1 MKKKNI
7 LLLAILV
14 VLSTMVLMTSCDIFD
29 RPDEPEQ
36 IEQEAASK
44 GLEFALNVEGD
55 AYVLSHI
62 GNCTDTNIV
71 IPQKHMGKPVVAIAD
86 NCFAFRDKI
95 ESVVIPEGIVS
106 IGDRAFSNCYAL
118 KSVSLPEGLESIG
131 DSAFYQCSSI
141 EEIDLPESL
150 KELDGWAFANCF
162 NLKEISLPNGLEK
175 LGSGVFSK
183 CKSIESIVIP
193 DTVTELGY
201 RSFEECES
209 LKSIV
214 LGNGIKSLPSS
225 GTGSTVDYGMFRACV
240 SLRSIDIPYGV
251 KVISNGTFYGC
262 KSLMNVTIP
271 SSVTT
276 IEASAFAVCH
286 SLFSI
291 TIPESVTA
299 IKNNAFLEC
308 ESLIEVCNQSTLDIT
323 KGSKSNGGVAL
334 YAKNVINAPS
344 QTKLK
349 TANDFTFYDDTNE
362 LIIVKYI
369 GTNSNVSLPTYDGGR
384 KYAIV
389 SRLFP
394 ADNNITDL
402 ILTDNLSSVGEHAFD
417 YTDCLDTVTFNCG
430 NINIPE
436 DAFPFQST
444 VKKIFINSD
453 LSFRFGCFEKL
464 EEAVYGEGVTVI
476 GKEAFMNSPLFKVT
490 LSSTIKEMGEN
501 AFIGCSSLK
510 EVIIPNDI
518 ALAEIKD
525 RAFMNCISL
534 KSIDLPDSIV
544 SIGESA
550 FERNALTSIDFG
562 KSLVTIG
569 KRAFDNCT
577 VLEKITISDS
587 VEVIGEGAFWGCA
600 KLSVVDISEN
610 SSLTTIGRE
619 AFSRCEKITYIHLPK
634 NLSTIGYLAFSDCD
648 SLYRIILDSEN
659 PTFNLNDGN
668 IYSEDGTIF
677 VLYAP
682 GKKTTSI
689 KINKD
694 VKRIESGAFY
704 GCMNLTSVIFE
715 EGSQLESI
723 GEGAFYGVMF
733 TSISI
738 PSTVKVIEADAISY
752 CQALK
757 TVTFGENS
765 QLEIIGDRAFKDAYV
780 LTNFTMPKSVVYI
793 GESAFA
799 WARIANLHYEGTVEE
814 WNAIEKGERWNN
826 CMGDYMYNCTIHCSD
841 GTVDKNE

>member
-1 MKKKNI
+1 MKKKYI
-7 LLLAILV
+7 IIVAILA

-29 RPDEPEQ
+29 PQDQ
-36 IEQEAASK
+36 IEQENSST
-44 GLEFALNVEGD
+44 GLEFQLDPARD
-55 AYVLSHI
+55 AYILSHI
-62 GNCTDTNIV
+62 GECTDVNIV
-71 IPQKHMGKPVVAIAD
+71 IPEEYMGKPVVAIAN
-86 NCFAFRDKI
+86 NCFAFCDKI

-106 IGDRAFSNCYAL
+106 IGDSAFSNCYAL

-131 DSAFYQCSSI
+131 DSAFYNCSSI
-141 EEIDLPESL
+141 EEIDLPESV
-150 KELDGWAFANCF
+150 KELDGWAFGKCSS
-162 NLKEISLPNGLEK
+162 LKKISLPRGLEK
-175 LGSGVFSK
+175 IGSGAFSK
-183 CKSIESIVIP
+183 CKSLESIVIP
-193 DTVTELGY
+193 DTVTELGS

-209 LKSIV
+209 LGSIV
-214 LGNGIKSLPSS
+214 LGKGIKSLPSS

-251 KVISNGTFYGC
+251 TVIHNGTFYGC

-276 IEASAFAVCH
+276 IESSAFVLCH
-286 SLFSI
+286 SLYSI

-308 ESLIEVCNQSTLDIT
+308 ESLIEVCNKSALNIAAGST
-323 KGSKSNGGVAL
+323 SNGMVAR
-334 YAKNVINAPS
+334 YAKNVITTSS

-349 TANDFTFYDDTNE
+349 SVNDFVFYDDANE

-384 KYAIV
+384 KYAIT
-389 SRLFP
+389 SRLFL

-402 ILTDNLSSVGEHAFD
+402 TLTDNLSSVDVHAFD
-417 YTDCLDTVTFNCG
+417 YTDDLHTVTFNCG
-430 NINIPE
+430 NISIPE

-476 GKEAFMNSPLFKVT
+476 EKEAFMNSPLFKVT
-490 LSSTIKEMGEN
+490 LSSTIKDMGEN

-510 EVIIPNDI
+510 EVIIPDDI
-518 ALAEIKD
+518 ALTEIKD

-534 KSIDLPDSIV
+534 KSIDLPDGIV

-550 FERNALTSIDFG
+550 FERNALTSVELG

-569 KRAFDNCT
+569 NRAFHNCT
-577 VLEKITISDS
+577 VLEKITIPDS
-587 VEVIGEGAFWGCA
+587 VEVIGDGAFWGCA

-648 SLYRIILDSEN
+648 SLYRIMLDSEN
-659 PTFNLNDGN
+659 PTFNLVDGN

-682 GKKTTSI
+682 GKKTISI
-689 KINKD
+689 TINKD

-733 TSISI
+733 TSIAI

-780 LTNFTMPKSVVYI
+780 LTNFTMPKTVVYI

-799 WARIANLHYEGTVEE
+799 WARIANLYYEGTVEE
-814 WNAIEKGERWNN
+814 WHAIEKGEKWNN